1 MIIAM
6 QLKPQ
11 DLLVVLKILARAGEA
26 WNYNSLAVDLF
37 MSPAEVHQGVKRAT
51 AAGLLIKDPRAK
63 DSRSGRAYVPN
74 KSAIADFLLHGV
86 RYVFIPE
93 LGGET
98 RGVPTAH
105 AAPPLKSK
113 IVQSDA
119 LPPVWPSADGTV
131 RGLAFSPLYRS
142 APQAAGRDEIL
153 YELLA
158 LVDAL
163 RAGRA
168 RERELAGKEI
178 ERRLKP

>member
-1 MIIAM
+1 M

-11 DLLVVLKILARAGEA
+11 DLLVVLKILARDGQP
-26 WNYNSLAVDLF
+26 WNYNGLAVDLS
-37 MSPAEVHQGVKRAT
+37 MSPSEVHHGVKRAT
-51 AAGLLIKDPRAK
+51 VAGLLFKDPRMQ
-63 DSRSGRAYVPN
+63 DSRIGRAYVPN
-74 KSAIADFLLHGV
+74 KPAILEFLVHGL
-86 RYVFIPE
+86 RYVFLPE

-113 IVQSDA
+113 IVQSDT

-131 RGLAFSPLYRS
+131 RGLSLSPLYRS
-142 APQAAGRDEIL
+142 APQAAGRDPKL

-163 RAGRA
+163 RVGRA
-168 RERELAGKEI
+168 RERELAREEI
-178 ERRLKP
+178 ERRLEP

>member
-1 MIIAM
+1 MG
-6 QLKPQ
+6 QQ
-11 DLLVVLKILARAGEA
+11 EA
-26 WNYNSLAVDLF
+26 V
-37 MSPAEVHQGVKRAT
+37 
-51 AAGLLIKDPRAK
+51 
-63 DSRSGRAYVPN
+63 
-74 KSAIADFLLHGV
+74 
-86 RYVFIPE
+86 
-93 LGGET
+93 
-98 RGVPTAH
+98 
-105 AAPPLKSK
+105 
-113 IVQSDA
+113 
-119 LPPVWPSADGTV
+119 PVWPSADGTV